1 MLCIG
6 VDEGGVATGFS
17 VLNSLVL
24 SDNNGL
30 EADFD
35 FENSQDEASTGT
47 SMNSDWNWNAQNLDD
62 IQKLFVDI
70 VLDEKKQK

>member
-24 SDNNGL
+24 SDSNGL

-62 IQKLFVDI
+62 IKKLFVDI

>member
-1 MLCIG
+1 MLHIG

-24 SDNNGL
+24 SGSDGP

-35 FENSQDEASTGT
+35 FENGRDEASTGT
-47 SMNSDWNWNAQNLDD
+47 SMNSDWNWNAQNLDE